1 MRKRLKAVRSKYVHD
16 IPSYK
21 FPGSSSN
28 TDLVSILSCDLFN
41 DLHVASV
48 AASSQA
54 FICLTQPAG
63 AGSGF
68 KSHARVLMVNFHSTS
83 FTLTPVDALEGVQTL
98 HSLQQPLTNYVK
110 KLSTNSFYC
119 MYPLKLSFVVQAK
132 T

>member
-1 MRKRLKAVRSKYVHD
+1 MRKRLNAVRSMYVHD

-28 TDLVSILSCDLFN
+28 TDLVSILSCDLFT

-83 FTLTPVDALEGVQTL
+83 FTLTPVDALEGVQTCVL
-98 HSLQQPLTNYVK
+98 YSSTRQTILKNSQQIPFTVCTL
-110 KLSTNSFYC
+110 
-119 MYPLKLSFVVQAK
+119 
-132 T
+132 